1 MLKLTKPP
9 YADTKVDADKTQ
21 QDITQL
27 LRKYGVSQINW
38 SVNYDLEQVQLDFVI
53 EYMKQEDQSA
63 HRIAVRVKPPMFAAT
78 RRTWDPKLGQY
89 RKQDMA
95 NWAQSMRLLF
105 HWIKAKLEAVS
116 FGLNSVEKEFL
127 SDIVT
132 TLPDGS
138 RMTIWDMISR
148 QMASNSL
155 MLEFKEAVF

>member
-9 YADTKVDADKTQ
+9 YATTTVDAEKTQ
-21 QDITQL
+21 QQITSL

-38 SVNYDLEQVQLDFVI
+38 QVNYDLEQVQLDFVI
-53 EYMKQEDQSA
+53 EYSRMDDNSV
-63 HRIAVRVKPPMFAAT
+63 HRVAVRVKPPMFAAK
-78 RRTWDPKLGQY
+78 RMTWSATTGKHV
-89 RKQDMA
+89 KEEMA

-132 TLPDGS
+132 ELPDGTKQ
-138 RMTIWDMISR
+138 TIWDMIDR
-148 QMASNSL
+148 QVKQGNFA
-155 MLEFKEAVF
+155 LEYKG

>member
-9 YADTKVDADKTQ
+9 YATTTVDAEKTQ
-21 QDITQL
+21 QQITSL

-38 SVNYDLEQVQLDFVI
+38 QVNYDLEQVQLDFVI
-53 EYMKQEDQSA
+53 EYSRLDDNSV
-63 HRIAVRVKPPMFAAT
+63 HRVAVRVKPPMFAAT
-78 RRTWDPKLGQY
+78 RRTWNAKAGSY
-89 RKQDMA
+89 EKVEAA

-132 TLPDGS
+132 SLPDGTTQ
-138 RMTIWDMISR
+138 TIWDMIDR
-148 QMASNSL
+148 QVKQGNFA
-155 MLEFKEAVF
+155 LEYKG